1 MNQYDLNGRVA
12 LITGG
17 GSGLGR
23 GIGQALAEQGAI
35 VVAADIQTEP
45 AEEAAS
51 ALRQQGHQAM
61 AVKMD
66 VTDPASVTTAMEAAL
81 SQFGNLDILVN
92 NAGITNMQNFED
104 ISPADWEKEN
114 MKYALCFFP
123 WVGLA
128 VGAVSAVLFWL
139 LQQIGAGSMLRAAVL
154 TAVPVLVTGGIHL
167 DGYLDT
173 MDALSSWREKQRRL
187 EILKDPHAGAF
198 AIIMGCLYFVLY
210 AGAAGE
216 LVWKIFPAYAFGF
229 AVSRSFSGLSIAFF
243 PNANPKGTA
252 AAFGMSA
259 EKKRTAAV
267 LVVTIFAVTA
277 LSASF
282 CVWAAL
288 DVLVVSALVFCYYKW
303 KSSKYFGGITG
314 DLAGYFLSLCE
325 LAQLLS
331 LVVLSLG
338 MENWK

>member
-1 MNQYDLNGRVA
+1 MESLDVA
-12 LITGG
+12 F
-17 GSGLGR
+17 SMYS
-23 GIGQALAEQGAI
+23 AI
-35 VVAADIQTEP
+35 PMPQIEWN
-45 AEEAAS
+45 E
-51 ALRQQGHQAM
+51 R
-61 AVKMD
+61 
-66 VTDPASVTTAMEAAL
+66 
-81 SQFGNLDILVN
+81 
-92 NAGITNMQNFED
+92 
-104 ISPADWEKEN
+104 N
-114 MKYALCFFP
+114 MKYMMAFFP
-123 WVGLA
+123 MVGVVQGALLLGFSLLA
-128 VGAVSAVLFWL
+128 QALGLGFVLF
-139 LQQIGAGSMLRAAVL
+139 AAVAAL
-154 TAVPVLVTGGIHL
+154 LPLFVTGGIHL
-167 DGYLDT
+167 DGFCDT
-173 MDALSSWREKQRRL
+173 VDALSSHQTREKKL

>member
-1 MNQYDLNGRVA
+1 MKNIGRSLCVAFSMYSKIPMPQVEWTKESMQYC
-12 LITGG
+12 I
-17 GSGLGR
+17 
-23 GIGQALAEQGAI
+23 
-35 VVAADIQTEP
+35 
-45 AEEAAS
+45 
-51 ALRQQGHQAM
+51 
-61 AVKMD
+61 
-66 VTDPASVTTAMEAAL
+66 
-81 SQFGNLDILVN
+81 
-92 NAGITNMQNFED
+92 
-104 ISPADWEKEN
+104 
-114 MKYALCFFP
+114 CFFP
-123 WVGLA
+123 A
-128 VGAVSAVLFWL
+128 VGAVIGAATLLWNMLVGAKLSGSLLFTAVLIL
-139 LQQIGAGSMLRAAVL
+139 I
-154 TAVPVLVTGGIHL
+154 PVLITGGIHL
-167 DGYLDT
+167 DGLLDT
-173 MDALSSWREKQRRL
+173 ADALSSYKTKEEKL
-187 EILKDPHAGAF
+187 EILKDSHAGAF

-267 LVVTIFAVTA
+267 LVVTIFAVTV

>member
-1 MNQYDLNGRVA
+1 MYSK
-12 LITGG
+12 I
-17 GSGLGR
+17 
-23 GIGQALAEQGAI
+23 
-35 VVAADIQTEP
+35 P
-45 AEEAAS
+45 
-51 ALRQQGHQAM
+51 M
-61 AVKMD
+61 
-66 VTDPASVTTAMEAAL
+66 P
-81 SQFGNLDILVN
+81 
-92 NAGITNMQNFED
+92 
-104 ISPADWEKEN
+104 PADWEKEN

-128 VGAVSAVLFWL
+128 IGAVSTMLFWL
-139 LQQIGAGSMLRAAVL
+139 LEKIGAGSVFRAAVL
-154 TAVPVLVTGGIHL
+154 TAVPVMVTGGIHL

-216 LVWKIFPAYAFGF
+216 LVWSVFPAYAFGF
-229 AVSRSFSGLSIAFF
+229 AVSRSFSGLSIVFF

-259 EKKRTAAV
+259 AKKKTAAV
-267 LVVTIFAVTA
+267 LLVTIFAATA

-288 DVLVVSALVFCYYKW
+288 DVLLVSILVFCYYKW
-303 KSSKYFGGITG
+303 KSTKYFGGITG
-314 DLAGYFLSLCE
+314 DLAGYFLCICE
-325 LAQLLS
+325 AGMA
-331 LVVLSLG
+331 VVLAVASV
-338 MENWK
+338 WF

>member
-1 MNQYDLNGRVA
+1 MFL
-12 LITGG
+12 
-17 GSGLGR
+17 
-23 GIGQALAEQGAI
+23 
-35 VVAADIQTEP
+35 
-45 AEEAAS
+45 
-51 ALRQQGHQAM
+51 
-61 AVKMD
+61 
-66 VTDPASVTTAMEAAL
+66 SV
-81 SQFGNLDILVN
+81 
-92 NAGITNMQNFED
+92 
-104 ISPADWEKEN
+104 
-114 MKYALCFFP
+114 
-123 WVGLA
+123 A

-267 LVVTIFAVTA
+267 L
-277 LSASF
+277 SASF

>member
-1 MNQYDLNGRVA
+1 MKLWNSL
-12 LITGG
+12 LIAFSTY
-17 GSGLGR
+17 SSLP
-23 GIGQALAEQGAI
+23 
-35 VVAADIQTEP
+35 VP
-45 AEEAAS
+45 
-51 ALRQQGHQAM
+51 
-61 AVKMD
+61 K
-66 VTDPASVTTAMEAAL
+66 
-81 SQFGNLDILVN
+81 
-92 NAGITNMQNFED
+92 
-104 ISPADWEKEN
+104 ADWKPEN
-114 MKYALCFFP
+114 MRYSMCFFP
-123 WVGLA
+123 LI
-128 VGAVSAVLFWL
+128 GAVSGLLLWGLSALCHVLRVGNGLF
-139 LQQIGAGSMLRAAVL
+139 AA
-154 TAVPVLVTGGIHL
+154 AAPVLPLAVSGGIHL
-167 DGYLDT
+167 DGFCDT
-173 MDALSSWREKQRRL
+173 SDALASHREREKKL

>member
-1 MNQYDLNGRVA
+1 MKTIWNNFKVA
-12 LITGG
+12 F
-17 GSGLGR
+17 
-23 GIGQALAEQGAI
+23 
-35 VVAADIQTEP
+35 
-45 AEEAAS
+45 
-51 ALRQQGHQAM
+51 AM
-61 AVKMD
+61 YSKIPM
-66 VTDPASVTTAMEAAL
+66 P
-81 SQFGNLDILVN
+81 
-92 NAGITNMQNFED
+92 
-104 ISPADWEKEN
+104 PADWEKEN

-229 AVSRSFSGLSIAFF
+229 
-243 PNANPKGTA
+243 
-252 AAFGMSA
+252 
-259 EKKRTAAV
+259 
-267 LVVTIFAVTA
+267 
-277 LSASF
+277 SASF

>member
-1 MNQYDLNGRVA
+1 MKTIWNNFKVA
-12 LITGG
+12 F
-17 GSGLGR
+17 
-23 GIGQALAEQGAI
+23 
-35 VVAADIQTEP
+35 
-45 AEEAAS
+45 
-51 ALRQQGHQAM
+51 AM
-61 AVKMD
+61 YSKIPM
-66 VTDPASVTTAMEAAL
+66 P
-81 SQFGNLDILVN
+81 
-92 NAGITNMQNFED
+92 
-104 ISPADWEKEN
+104 PADWEKEN

-173 MDALSSWREKQRRL
+173 MDALSSWREKQQPTGNLKRPARRSICDYYGMSVFCTVRGRSRRTCL
-187 EILKDPHAGAF
+187 EDFSGVCIWL
-198 AIIMGCLYFVLY
+198 
-210 AGAAGE
+210 
-216 LVWKIFPAYAFGF
+216 
-229 AVSRSFSGLSIAFF
+229 RSFEIVQRSFDRVF

-259 EKKRTAAV
+259 EEKRTAAV
-267 LVVTIFAVTA
+267 LVVTIFAVTV

>member
-1 MNQYDLNGRVA
+1 MKTIWNNFKVA
-12 LITGG
+12 F
-17 GSGLGR
+17 
-23 GIGQALAEQGAI
+23 
-35 VVAADIQTEP
+35 
-45 AEEAAS
+45 
-51 ALRQQGHQAM
+51 AM
-61 AVKMD
+61 YSKIPM
-66 VTDPASVTTAMEAAL
+66 P
-81 SQFGNLDILVN
+81 
-92 NAGITNMQNFED
+92 
-104 ISPADWEKEN
+104 PADWEKEN

-252 AAFGMSA
+252 AAFGMSVSRKSRRKA
-259 EKKRTAAV
+259 LGCCANCAAALIAMVSIFTAAASGSSRI
-267 LVVTIFAVTA
+267 LMMN
-277 LSASF
+277 SARQISS
-282 CVWAAL
+282 
-288 DVLVVSALVFCYYKW
+288 SARGRRCSRNNGEV
-303 KSSKYFGGITG
+303 
-314 DLAGYFLSLCE
+314 
-325 LAQLLS
+325 
-331 LVVLSLG
+331 
-338 MENWK
+338 

>member
-1 MNQYDLNGRVA
+1 
-12 LITGG
+12 
-17 GSGLGR
+17 
-23 GIGQALAEQGAI
+23 
-35 VVAADIQTEP
+35 
-45 AEEAAS
+45 
-51 ALRQQGHQAM
+51 
-61 AVKMD
+61 
-66 VTDPASVTTAMEAAL
+66 
-81 SQFGNLDILVN
+81 
-92 NAGITNMQNFED
+92 
-104 ISPADWEKEN
+104 
-114 MKYALCFFP
+114 
-123 WVGLA
+123 
-128 VGAVSAVLFWL
+128 
-139 LQQIGAGSMLRAAVL
+139 
-154 TAVPVLVTGGIHL
+154 
-167 DGYLDT
+167 

-243 PNANPKGTA
+243 PNANPQGTA

>member
-1 MNQYDLNGRVA
+1 
-12 LITGG
+12 
-17 GSGLGR
+17 
-23 GIGQALAEQGAI
+23 
-35 VVAADIQTEP
+35 
-45 AEEAAS
+45 
-51 ALRQQGHQAM
+51 
-61 AVKMD
+61 
-66 VTDPASVTTAMEAAL
+66 
-81 SQFGNLDILVN
+81 
-92 NAGITNMQNFED
+92 
-104 ISPADWEKEN
+104 

-229 AVSRSFSGLSIAFF
+229 AVSRSFSGLSIAFSKCQSER
-243 PNANPKGTA
+243 NSG
-252 AAFGMSA
+252 SVWH
-259 EKKRTAAV
+259 ERREKRTAAV
-267 LVVTIFAVTA
+267 LVVTIFAVTV

>member
-1 MNQYDLNGRVA
+1 
-12 LITGG
+12 
-17 GSGLGR
+17 
-23 GIGQALAEQGAI
+23 
-35 VVAADIQTEP
+35 
-45 AEEAAS
+45 
-51 ALRQQGHQAM
+51 
-61 AVKMD
+61 
-66 VTDPASVTTAMEAAL
+66 
-81 SQFGNLDILVN
+81 
-92 NAGITNMQNFED
+92 
-104 ISPADWEKEN
+104 
-114 MKYALCFFP
+114 
-123 WVGLA
+123 
-128 VGAVSAVLFWL
+128 
-139 LQQIGAGSMLRAAVL
+139 
-154 TAVPVLVTGGIHL
+154 
-167 DGYLDT
+167 

-210 AGAAGE
+210 AGATGE

>member
-1 MNQYDLNGRVA
+1 MKTIWNNFKVA
-12 LITGG
+12 F
-17 GSGLGR
+17 
-23 GIGQALAEQGAI
+23 
-35 VVAADIQTEP
+35 
-45 AEEAAS
+45 
-51 ALRQQGHQAM
+51 AM
-61 AVKMD
+61 YSKIPM
-66 VTDPASVTTAMEAAL
+66 P
-81 SQFGNLDILVN
+81 
-92 NAGITNMQNFED
+92 
-104 ISPADWEKEN
+104 PADWEKEN
-114 MKYALCFFP
+114 LKYALCFFP

>member
-1 MNQYDLNGRVA
+1 MKTIWNNFKVA
-12 LITGG
+12 F
-17 GSGLGR
+17 
-23 GIGQALAEQGAI
+23 
-35 VVAADIQTEP
+35 
-45 AEEAAS
+45 
-51 ALRQQGHQAM
+51 AM
-61 AVKMD
+61 YSKIPM
-66 VTDPASVTTAMEAAL
+66 P
-81 SQFGNLDILVN
+81 
-92 NAGITNMQNFED
+92 
-104 ISPADWEKEN
+104 PADWEKEN

-139 LQQIGAGSMLRAAVL
+139 QQQIGAGSMLRAAVL

-243 PNANPKGTA
+243 PNERR
-252 AAFGMSA
+252 
-259 EKKRTAAV
+259 EKKNGGGACCDDFCRDG
-267 LVVTIFAVTA
+267 A
-277 LSASF
+277 LSF
-282 CVWAAL
+282 
-288 DVLVVSALVFCYYKW
+288 VLRL
-303 KSSKYFGGITG
+303 GGTG
-314 DLAGYFLSLCE
+314 CTGCIGTGI
-325 LAQLLS
+325 LL
-331 LVVLSLG
+331 L
-338 MENWK
+338 